1 MKPAPQR
8 IVHVV
13 YRLAV
18 GGLENGVVN
27 LVNHLPAEDWRHTIV
42 SLTDVDPAFAGRI
55 RAADVDIV
63 ALGKGPGQAL
73 KLYPK
78 LIRLFRQLSPAIVH
92 TRNLAALE
100 VAPAARLAGVAAR
113 VHGEH
118 GRDAA
123 DPDGRN
129 VRRKRIRRLYRPF
142 VSRYVAV
149 APDLARYLADAVGVP
164 PHRIDC
170 IPNGVDTSRFRPGSG
185 RQAIAG
191 CPFDG
196 EGRVVIGAV
205 GRLDP
210 VKDQANLARAFAML
224 LARRPALQDR
234 LRLVIAGE
242 GPERARIEAV
252 LGQAGVRALAWLPG
266 ERSDIADLMRGLDLF
281 VLPSLAEGMSN
292 TILEAMASG
301 VPVIATDVGANAE
314 LVEAGATGRVVPA
327 ADPFSLAA
335 AIEAY
340 VDDPS
345 AAAADGRAGRRRAV
359 AQFSLAH
366 MVDRYQALYCDLA
379 CRTDS
384 RHGHAATH
392 PTH

>member
-1 MKPAPQR
+1 MKAAPQR

-27 LVNHLPAEDWRHTIV
+27 LVNHLSTDEWRHTIV
-42 SLTDVDPAFAGRI
+42 ALTDVDPAFAGRI
-55 RAADVDIV
+55 RAPDVELV
-63 ALGKGPGQAL
+63 ALGKGPGQTL
-73 KLYPK
+73 KLYPR
-78 LIRLFRQLSPAIVH
+78 LIRLFRQWSPAIVH

-100 VAPAARLAGVAAR
+100 VAPAARLAGIAAR

-123 DPDGRN
+123 DPDGSN
-129 VRRKRIRRLYRPF
+129 ARRRRIRRLYRPF

-149 APDLARYLADAVGVP
+149 APDLARYLTEAIGVP
-164 PHRIDC
+164 PGRIDC
-170 IPNGVDTSRFRPGSG
+170 IPNGVDTARFRPAEA
-185 RQAIAG
+185 RQPIAG
-191 CPFDG
+191 CPFGAGD
-196 EGRVVIGAV
+196 RLVIGTV

-210 VKDQANLARAFAML
+210 VKDQANLARAFALL
-224 LARRPALQDR
+224 LARRPELRDR

-252 LGQAGVRALAWLPG
+252 LADGGVQGLAWLAG
-266 ERSDIADLMRGLDLF
+266 ERADVADLMRGLDVF

-301 VPVIATDVGANAE
+301 LPVIATAVGANAD
-314 LVEAGATGRVVPA
+314 LVEAGVTGRVIPPGDPVP
-327 ADPFSLAA
+327 LAA
-335 AIEAY
+335 AIEAC
-340 VDDPS
+340 VDDG
-345 AAAADGRAGRRRAV
+345 AATAAQGRAGRRRAV
-359 AQFSLAH
+359 AHFSLVN
-366 MVDRYQALYCDLA
+366 MVERYQALYRELA
-379 CRTDS
+379 VGRQA
-384 RHGHAATH
+384 RHGQAATH